1 MVYNLFMVICTEN
14 DKDFYKYKDK
24 VNNRKVVFSIKQI
37 FKDWWNKF
45 LDTFPNFNIRDV
57 VFSNVERM
65 LKCKTWDLGFA
76 IFSCP
81 NCGKEKIVPH
91 TCKSRMCS
99 SCGNK
104 YNKQRETSIFTKLF
118 RYKHRH
124 VVFTIAE
131 ELRPFFRQDRSRFQ
145 YLFDASSITIK
156 YWIKDKYKKYD
167 ITPAFI
173 SILHTFGRD
182 LCFNPHIHM
191 ILLDGGISN
200 KNKDF
205 IKIDFF
211 SYPSFRKRF
220 MKVLLDMLE
229 KDIGKKEFRKLK
241 NEIYLNHKEGFYV
254 FAPPSKFKT
263 YTELIKYVCRYVA
276 RPVMA
281 ESRIIDYDGTY
292 VTFWYQRHKDDLVI
306 IEKVHAFEFISR
318 LIIHIPDKNFKQI
331 RFYGAYHNST
341 KIAIDMNRF
350 LSEEK
355 AKVMK
360 SLNTWKVMITLS
372 FSVNPLNCP
381 VCNTFMEYNK
391 STYP

>member
-1 MVYNLFMVICTEN
+1 MIICTEN
-14 DKDFYKYKDK
+14 DKIFYKFKGNI
-24 VNNRKVVFSIKQI
+24 NNRKVKFTIKQI
-37 FKDWWNKF
+37 FKDWWAKF
-45 LDTFPNFNIRDV
+45 LDTYPHLNIRDV
-57 VFSNVERM
+57 VFSNVHRM

-104 YNKQRETSIFTKLF
+104 YNKQRETSIFSKLF

-131 ELRPFFRQDRSRFQ
+131 ELRPFFRQDRKRLN
-145 YLFDASSITIK
+145 YLFDAASITIK
-156 YWIKDKYKKYD
+156 FWVKQKYKKLD

-173 SILHTFGRD
+173 SILHTFGRN

-200 KNKDF
+200 NTKRF

-220 MKVLLDMLE
+220 MKVLLDMIE
-229 KDIGKKEFRKLK
+229 NDVGKQEFRKLK
-241 NEIYLNHKEGFYV
+241 NLIYLNHKNGFYV
-254 FAPPSKFKT
+254 YAPPSKFKS
-263 YTELIKYVCRYVA
+263 YIDLIKYVCRYVA

-281 ESRIIDYDGTY
+281 ESRIIDYDGTF
-292 VTFWYQRHKDDLVI
+292 VTFWYQRHNDNLII

-341 KIAIDMNRF
+341 K
-350 LSEEK
+350 LSINVAKILSVEK
-355 AKVMK
+355 ANFVKT
-360 SLNTWKVMITLS
+360 LNTWKLMITLS
-372 FSVNPLNCP
+372 FSINPLNCP
-381 VCNTFMEYNK
+381 VCNSIMVYN
-391 STYP
+391 SSVYP

>member
-1 MVYNLFMVICTEN
+1 MILCTEN
-14 DKDFYKYKDK
+14 DKVFEIYKNKVKDK
-24 VNNRKVVFSIKQI
+24 KVYFTIKQI

-45 LDTFPNFNIRDV
+45 LDSYPNFNIRDV
-57 VFSNVERM
+57 VFTNVERM
-65 LKCKTWDLGFA
+65 LKCRTWDLGFA

-104 YNKQRETSIFTKLF
+104 YNKQRETSIFLKIF
-118 RYKHRH
+118 KYKHRH
-124 VVFTIAE
+124 VVFTIPE
-131 ELRPFFRQDRSRFQ
+131 ELRPLFRIDRKRLN
-145 YLFDASSITIK
+145 YLFDAASITIK
-156 YWIKDKYKKYD
+156 FWIKEKYKKFD

-173 SILHTFGRD
+173 SVLHTFGRN
-182 LCFNPHIHM
+182 LCFNPHIHI

-200 KNKDF
+200 KNKSF

-229 KDIGKKEFRKLK
+229 NDIGKKEFRKLK
-241 NEIYLNHKEGFYV
+241 NEIYINHKKGFYV
-254 FAPPSKFKT
+254 YAPPSKFKS

-281 ESRIIDYDGTY
+281 ESRIIDYDGIY
-292 VTFWYQRHKDDLVI
+292 VTFWYQRHKDNLI
-306 IEKVHAFEFISR
+306 IVEKVHAFEFISR

-331 RFYGAYHNST
+331 RYYGAYHNST
-341 KIAIDMNRF
+341 ILKIDVVKFIS
-350 LSEEK
+350 SEK
-355 AKVMK
+355 RNLIK
-360 SLNTWKVMITLS
+360 SLNTWRAMITIS
-372 FSVNPLNCP
+372 FSIDPLNCP
-381 VCNTFMEYNK
+381 VCNSIMRYNK

>member
-1 MVYNLFMVICTEN
+1 MIICTEN
-14 DKDFYKYKDK
+14 DAEFYKFKNN
-24 VNNRKVVFSIKQI
+24 VNDRKVHFTIKQI
-37 FKDWWNKF
+37 FKDWWKSF
-45 LDTFPNFNIRDV
+45 LSNFPNINIRST
-57 VFSNVERM
+57 VFNNVNKI
-65 LKCKTWDLGFA
+65 LKCKTFDLGFA

-81 NCGKEKIVPH
+81 SCGKDKIVPH

-104 YNKQRETSIFTKLF
+104 YNKQRETSIFSKLF

-124 VVFTIAE
+124 VVFTIPE
-131 ELRPFFRQDRSRFQ
+131 ELRFFFRQDRKRFQ

-156 YWIKDKYKKYD
+156 FWIKQKYKKYD

-173 SILHTFGRD
+173 SVLHTFGRN

-191 ILLDGGISN
+191 LLLDGGISN
-200 KNKDF
+200 KNNEF

-229 KDIGKKEFRKLK
+229 NDIGKDNFRKLK

-254 FAPPSKFKT
+254 YAPPSKFKS

-292 VTFWYQRHKDDLVI
+292 VTFWYQRHNDNLII

-341 KIAIDMNRF
+341 IINIDVVKF
-350 LSEEK
+350 LSDEK
-355 AKVMK
+355 LNVMK
-360 SLNTWKVMITLS
+360 SLNHWKSMITLS
-372 FSVNPLNCP
+372 FSINPLNCP
-381 VCNTFMEYNK
+381 ICNSIMEYNK